1 MTTIRD
7 AYEAKLAAGSLLP
20 DAGQLPAVAAL
31 DDLLSRLAAPVT
43 PRGLKARLLRQRQAT
58 IVHGL
63 YLYGPVGRGKS
74 MLMDLFFAQA
84 PVADKRRVHFHAFM
98 QEIHAAL
105 FSWRQRA
112 DHGADPLP
120 QIAQDVVRRTR
131 LLCFDEF
138 YVQDIADAMLLA
150 RLFEALFAAGLVLV
164 ATSNCAPDAL
174 YANGLQRAN
183 FLPFIAV
190 LKQYVAVI
198 EVAGAIDHRLAFL
211 QGQPV
216 YFTPLN
222 EESAMAAHKLFAT
235 LTNNAAAEPC
245 IVPVHGREVAFS
257 GAAQGVLRT
266 NFAELCQRALGA
278 ADYLAVARRF
288 HTVILE
294 GVPQFRADQRNETM
308 RFITLVDALYEA
320 KAKLILTAQVVPDEL
335 YPSGL
340 HALMFHRTASRLAEM
355 QGATYL
361 ALPHQAQS

>member
-1 MTTIRD
+1 MTTIRNAYD
-7 AYEAKLAAGSLLP
+7 AILAAGGLVP
-20 DAGQLPAVAAL
+20 DAAQLPAVAAL
-31 DDLLSRLAAPVT
+31 DDLLLRLAAPAAA
-43 PRGLKARLLRQRQAT
+43 RGLKARLLRQNQPRTVQ
-58 IVHGL
+58 GL
-63 YLYGPVGRGKS
+63 YLHGPVGRGKS

-84 PVADKRRVHFHAFM
+84 PVAAKRRVHFHAFM

-105 FSWRQRA
+105 FTWRQSA

-138 YVQDIADAMLLA
+138 YVQDIADAMILA

-174 YANGLQRAN
+174 YAGGLQRAN
-183 FLPFIAV
+183 FLPFIAL
-190 LKQYVAVI
+190 LKKNVAVV
-198 EVAGAIDHRLAFL
+198 EVAGAVDHRLAFL

-222 EESAMAAHKLFAT
+222 AASAAAVARLFAV
-235 LTNNAAAEPC
+235 LTNDAQPEPC
-245 IVPVHGREVAFS
+245 IVPVQGRDVSFAS
-257 GAAQGVLRT
+257 AAQGVLHT

-288 HTVILE
+288 HTLVLE

-320 KAKLILTAQVVPDEL
+320 KAKLIMTAQVVPDAL
-335 YPSGL
+335 YPAGL

-361 ALPHQAQS
+361 ALPHQE

>member
-1 MTTIRD
+1 MSIIRA
-7 AYEAKLAAGSLLP
+7 AYEAKLATGRLLP
-20 DAGQLPAVAAL
+20 DAAQLSAVGAL
-31 DDLLSRLAAPVT
+31 DDLLVRLSAPA
-43 PRGLKARLLRQRQAT
+43 PARGFTARLLGQNPTAPVQ
-58 IVHGL
+58 GL

-74 MLMDLFFAQA
+74 MLMDLFFTQV
-84 PVADKRRVHFHAFM
+84 PFVEKRRVHFHAFM

-105 FSWRQRA
+105 FAWRQRA

-120 QIAQDVVRRTR
+120 QIAQDVVLRTR

-138 YVQDIADAMLLA
+138 YVQDIADAMILA

-164 ATSNCAPDAL
+164 ATSNCAPDTL

-183 FLPFIAV
+183 FLPFIAL
-190 LKQYVAVI
+190 LKQNVAVV
-198 EVAGAIDHRLAFL
+198 EVAGATDHRLAFL
-211 QGQPV
+211 QGKPV

-222 EESAMAAHKLFAT
+222 AESTAAATKLYNT
-235 LTNNAAAEPC
+235 LTNNAVPEPC
-245 IVPVHGREVAFS
+245 VILVQGREVAFT
-257 GAAQGVLRT
+257 GAAQGVIRT

-288 HTVILE
+288 HTIILE

-320 KAKLILTAQVVPDEL
+320 KAKLIMTAQVTPDTL
-335 YPSGL
+335 YPEGL

-361 ALPHQAQS
+361 ALPHHGQS

>member
-1 MTTIRD
+1 MTTIRA
-7 AYEAKLAAGSLLP
+7 AYDAKLAAGNLQP
-20 DAGQLPAVAAL
+20 DAAQLPAVAAL
-31 DDLLSRLAAPVT
+31 DDLLLKLAPAPG
-43 PRGLKARLLRQRQAT
+43 GLKRRLLRRKRPIAVQ
-58 IVHGL
+58 GL

-74 MLMDLFFAQA
+74 MLMDLFFAQVPLA
-84 PVADKRRVHFHAFM
+84 EKRRVHFHAFM

-105 FSWRQRA
+105 FTWRQKT

-120 QIAQDVVRRTR
+120 HIARTIVQRTR

-138 YVQDIADAMLLA
+138 YVQDIADAMILA

-174 YANGLQRAN
+174 YAGGLQRAN
-183 FLPFIAV
+183 FLPFIAL
-190 LKQYVAVI
+190 LKQHVAVV
-198 EVAGAIDHRLAFL
+198 EVAGVTDHRLAFL

-222 EESAMAAHKLFAT
+222 AASAAAAEQLFAT
-235 LTNNAAAEPC
+235 LTNRATAEPF
-245 IVPVHGREVAFS
+245 IVPVQGRDVAFT
-257 GAAQGVLRT
+257 GAAQGVLST

-288 HTVILE
+288 HTVILQ

-308 RFITLVDALYEA
+308 RFITLIDALYEA
-320 KAKLILTAQVVPDEL
+320 KAKLIMTAQVAPEEL
-335 YPSGL
+335 YPAGL

-355 QGATYL
+355 QGEDYL
-361 ALPHQAQS
+361 TQPHHAE

>member
-1 MTTIRD
+1 MTTIRA
-7 AYEAKLAAGSLLP
+7 AYDAKLAAGNLQP
-20 DAGQLPAVAAL
+20 DAAQLPAVAAL
-31 DDLLSRLAAPVT
+31 DDLLLRLTPAPG
-43 PRGLKARLLRQRQAT
+43 GLKRRILRRQRPAT
-58 IVHGL
+58 VQGL

-74 MLMDLFFAQA
+74 MLMDLLFAQA
-84 PVADKRRVHFHAFM
+84 PIAEKRRVHFHAFM

-105 FSWRQRA
+105 FAWRQHA

-120 QIAQDVVRRTR
+120 QIARAVVQRTR

-138 YVQDIADAMLLA
+138 YVQDIADAMILA

-174 YANGLQRAN
+174 YAGGLQRAN
-183 FLPFIAV
+183 FLPFIAL
-190 LKQYVAVI
+190 LKQHVAVV
-198 EVAGAIDHRLAFL
+198 EVAGATDHRLAFL
-211 QGQPV
+211 RGRPV

-222 EESAMAAHKLFAT
+222 AASAAAAEQLFAA
-235 LTNNAAAEPC
+235 LTNSATAEPC
-245 IVPVHGREVAFS
+245 IVPVQGREVVFS
-257 GAAQGVLRT
+257 AAAQGVLLT

-288 HTVILE
+288 HTVVLQ

-320 KAKLILTAQVVPDEL
+320 KVKLIMTAQVAPEAL
-335 YPSGL
+335 YPEGL

-355 QGATYL
+355 RGEDYL
-361 ALPHQAQS
+361 SQPHHAE

>member
-1 MTTIRD
+1 MSIRA
-7 AYEAKLAAGSLLP
+7 AYEAKLTAGSLLP

-31 DDLLSRLAAPVT
+31 DALLLRLAAPPP
-43 PRGLKARLLRQRQAT
+43 PRGLKARLLRQSPAPAPVQ
-58 IVHGL
+58 GL

-84 PVADKRRVHFHAFM
+84 PIAEKRRVHFHAFM

-105 FSWRQRA
+105 FAWRQRA

-138 YVQDIADAMLLA
+138 YVQDIADAMILA
-150 RLFEALFAAGLVLV
+150 RLFAALFAAGLVLV

-174 YANGLQRAN
+174 YAEGLQRAN
-183 FLPFIAV
+183 FLPFIAL
-190 LKQYVAVI
+190 LKQNVGVV
-198 EVAGAIDHRLAFL
+198 EVAGKVDHRLAFL

-216 YFTPLN
+216 YFTPLS
-222 EESAMAAHKLFAT
+222 SASAAAAARLYAT
-235 LTNNAAAEPC
+235 LTNDTAPEPC
-245 IVPVHGREVAFS
+245 TLSVQGREVSFAS
-257 GAAQGVLRT
+257 AAQGVLRSS
-266 NFAELCQRALGA
+266 FAELCQRALGA
-278 ADYLAVARRF
+278 GDYLAVARRF

-320 KAKLILTAQVVPDEL
+320 KAKLIVTAQVALEAL
-335 YPSGL
+335 YPEGL

-355 QGATYL
+355 QGAAYL
-361 ALPHQAQS
+361 SLPHGAAT

>member
-1 MTTIRD
+1 MTMIRK

-20 DAGQLPAVAAL
+20 DAAQLPAVGAL
-31 DDLLSRLAAPVT
+31 DDLLLRLAAPA
-43 PRGLKARLLRQRQAT
+43 PARGLKARLLRQNQTRTVQ
-58 IVHGL
+58 GL

-74 MLMDLFFAQA
+74 MLMDLFFEAA
-84 PVADKRRVHFHAFM
+84 PVAQKRRVHFHAFM

-105 FSWRQRA
+105 FAWRQQV

-164 ATSNCAPDAL
+164 ATSNCAPDVL

-183 FLPFIAV
+183 FLPFIAL
-190 LKQYVAVI
+190 LKQNVAVV

-222 EESAMAAHKLFAT
+222 AESSEATAKLFAA
-235 LTNNAAAEPC
+235 LTNGAIAEPC
-245 IVPVHGREVAFS
+245 ILLVQGREVSFS
-257 GAAQGVLRT
+257 GVAQGVLRT
-266 NFAELCQRALGA
+266 NFAELCQRALGV

-294 GVPQFRADQRNETM
+294 GVPQFRSDQRNETM

-320 KAKLILTAQVVPDEL
+320 KAKLVMTAQVTQEEL

-355 QGATYL
+355 Q
-361 ALPHQAQS
+361 